1 MPTLPSGEFKAPPR
15 GDFKGNNDFKVDFDP
30 AQLEYDDVES
40 SILSDEDDDDIS
52 VSSITPMMKRS
63 WVMIVLVLVLGIG
76 GGIAFIVLGVQNERA
91 YSTSRFETRATQLA
105 KDISQTVQEYETAA
119 KSVHNVCSRRE
130 TTRQQFRQFYEYLTS
145 GGLQVQATQC
155 APNVT
160 HEERLTYELSA
171 KLYYDEFYPTTVN
184 YTGFKGW
191 EYDAA
196 TDSYPLVP
204 SRAEAPFY
212 FPVDMSEPV
221 VPNAGALGL
230 DTYSHPFQRKEIE
243 QALTTHQP
251 ILGGRLKLVQE
262 TEENAYTVIMRHP
275 GIKTASYD
283 SEVEDLDQVPQE
295 LGVVLIR
302 IPSLL
307 KRRGDEQ
314 KESIACYLYDIT
326 PDRTQGVETYLG
338 AAEYDAKVMNDTIV
352 TDVRIPPN
360 DLEYED
366 VISSYKQNCIFETT
380 VSIASNAQW
389 KLVVTPVQGDSSFDP
404 LVAELVFGGSMIIFC
419 TLCLSLFLWRNMNQ
433 VKMIHRAKNQAE
445 AERRIIAS
453 LYPENVVERLL
464 DDERNK
470 QQAEKERVRNKGK
483 PFEGKVLPVND
494 HRDASIAK
502 TADSIEGSSDSN
514 SQDNTPKVYER
525 KDSRH
530 GDPKEGGALSIFGTD
545 PIAHHYEETT
555 ILFMDMVGFT
565 AWSRTREPKDVF
577 TLLENT
583 YSAFDVL
590 AKRRR
595 VFKVE
600 TVGDCYV
607 AVVGLPDPRK
617 NHAAVMA
624 QFASSCLEKMS
635 AVMNELAPTLGEDTK
650 TLSLRAGL
658 CSGPV
663 TGGVLRGEKG
673 RFQLFGDTM
682 NTAAR
687 MESNGKPGKI
697 HVSPTTAA
705 CLRKSGKG
713 RWLIPRDDTINAKG
727 IGEMKTFWVK
737 VSSSLS
743 RHSSMDSSYDYETG
757 SQHGAST
764 DGSWKPEIRVTDEE
778 PVVDNNNSNNHQH
791 GGADR
796 DSWAPGIEMGHPD
809 EPADYTTNLD
819 RDREAHSTP
828 SSAADIVTNARLI
841 QQQNHVARK
850 VGKKVPPPRST
861 MEHML
866 TM

>member
-1 MPTLPSGEFKAPPR
+1 MPNFLRSTPPTMPSIPSGEFKAPPS
-15 GDFKGNNDFKVDFDP
+15 GDFKVDFDP
-30 AQLEYDDVES
+30 AQFEYDDVES
-40 SILSDEDDDDIS
+40 SIVTDEDDDDDDDDIS

-63 WVMIVLVLVLGIG
+63 WIMIVLVLVLGIG
-76 GGIAFIVLGVQNERA
+76 GGTAFIVLGVQNERE

-130 TTRQQFRQFYEYLTS
+130 TTRPQFRQFYEYLTS
-145 GGLQVQATQC
+145 GGLQVQAIQC

-171 KLYYDEFYPTTVN
+171 KLYYDEYYPNTVN

-196 TDSYPLVP
+196 TGSYPLVP

-275 GIKTASYD
+275 GIKTEIYD
-283 SEVEDLDQVPQE
+283 SEVEDLDEVPQE

-338 AAEYDAKVMNDTIV
+338 AAEYDAKVMNETIV

-360 DLEYED
+360 DLEYDD
-366 VISSYKQNCIFETT
+366 VMASYEPNRIFETT

-389 KLVVTPVQGDSSFDP
+389 KLVVTPAPGDSSFDP

-419 TLCLSLFLWRNMNQ
+419 TLCLALFLWRNMNQ

-445 AERRIIAS
+445 AERQIIAS

-464 DDERNK
+464 EDQRNK

-483 PFEGKVLPVND
+483 PFEGKASSPSAVTDN
-494 HRDASIAK
+494 RDVSVAK
-502 TADSIEGSSDSN
+502 TADNTIIDGGSDSN
-514 SQDNTPKVYER
+514 SQDNNTQKAYER

-530 GDPKEGGALSIFGTD
+530 GDPNEGGGALSIFGTD

-565 AWSRTREPKDVF
+565 AWSRSREPKDVF

-658 CSGPV
+658 C
-663 TGGVLRGEKG
+663 R
-673 RFQLFGDTM
+673 
-682 NTAAR
+682 
-687 MESNGKPGKI
+687 
-697 HVSPTTAA
+697 
-705 CLRKSGKG
+705 
-713 RWLIPRDDTINAKG
+713 
-727 IGEMKTFWVK
+727 
-737 VSSSLS
+737 
-743 RHSSMDSSYDYETG
+743 
-757 SQHGAST
+757 
-764 DGSWKPEIRVTDEE
+764 
-778 PVVDNNNSNNHQH
+778 
-791 GGADR
+791 
-796 DSWAPGIEMGHPD
+796 
-809 EPADYTTNLD
+809 
-819 RDREAHSTP
+819 
-828 SSAADIVTNARLI
+828 
-841 QQQNHVARK
+841 
-850 VGKKVPPPRST
+850 
-861 MEHML
+861 
-866 TM
+866 